1 LFQCLAV
8 VVKTGEL
15 GDSSEVLRCFL
26 GVELLSQVLFRSGQ
40 VGIISTVPKFIIKD
54 NNRLT
59 VGFSA
64 LAPKLNQVD
73 LLILPYSIFDYLES

>member
-1 LFQCLAV
+1 
-8 VVKTGEL
+8 
-15 GDSSEVLRCFL
+15 VLNCF
-26 GVELLSQVLFRSGQ
+26 GRFCSGQ
-40 VGIISTVPKFIIKD
+40 VGIISRFIIKD